1 MSLKVV
7 TPLLPENESPKIT
20 TNPAKTFKSSRTVL
34 LPVQFPNRCASP
46 SVSPPCAK
54 RLGRSVGGGGVGGS
68 VALAGGVWGESS
80 LRLSTLDTTGE
91 WRVGTGRTGSAR
103 ESLTLS
109 RVHPESSADNPAS
122 PRQEPKAV
130 DGRDAAPCLG
140 RSQAHRNAHPERSAS
155 APRFP
160 GEQRK
165 SLREPQTPP
174 SKPKQR

>member
-20 TNPAKTFKSSRTVL
+20 TYPAKTFKSSRTVR

-68 VALAGGVWGESS
+68 VALAGGVWGEPS
-80 LRLSTLDTTGE
+80 LRLSTLDTTGD
-91 WRVGTGRTGSAR
+91 WALGGQDPRPGR

-109 RVHPESSADNPAS
+109 RVHPESSADNPAP
-122 PRQEPKAV
+122 PRREPKAV
-130 DGRDAAPCLG
+130 DGRDAAPCLD
-140 RSQAHRNAHPERSAS
+140 RSQAHRNAHPEGSAS
-155 APRFP
+155 RTPNPSFGAKAEIASPLPRRQ
-160 GEQRK
+160 GH
-165 SLREPQTPP
+165 L
-174 SKPKQR
+174 